1 MTGADEKIR
10 DRISRLSPGQK
21 QCLSLVFK
29 HNSSK
34 EIARLLKISRHT
46 VDQRIARACQT
57 LGLPNRRDA
66 ALTFAKYDPF
76 VYEPS
81 DIAMSNDFGSP
92 PKSEEASRE
101 QGPQLLET
109 MAADN
114 FEPTESDRSSSTLA
128 LLPIPLS
135 PGERNDLALVYRL
148 GWTFAI
154 FVLATI
160 TSGVLIAALEALG
173 RLI

>member
-66 ALTFAKYDPF
+66 AVTFAIYDPF

-81 DIAMSNDFGSP
+81 DIASAADLGAP
-92 PKSEEASRE
+92 PVAEEATRE
-101 QGPQLLET
+101 QALQPLET
-109 MAADN
+109 EVAGN
-114 FEPTESDRSSSTLA
+114 IEPTESDRSSSTLA
-128 LLPIPLS
+128 LLPIPLRR
-135 PGERNDLALVYRL
+135 GERNELTLIYRL

-154 FVLATI
+154 FMLAII
-160 TSGVLIAALEALG
+160 TSGVLITALEALG